1 MKVNSSFINLDDIDR
16 QILTILKSN
25 ARNSVSNIADLI
37 NLSVPATSDRIK
49 KLEDSDVI
57 KGYKAV
63 INSRKIGLD
72 LSALI
77 TIISESSSDYEQVI
91 EYAERI
97 VKHANEMNEIV
108 ECFATTGRGSHILTI
123 QTKNTDSLEKLLR
136 KIQSWPNVIR
146 TETQIILSENKFFN
160 KLSNKNN
167 KEQ

>member
-91 EYAERI
+91 EYA
-97 VKHANEMNEIV
+97 NQTDEIV